1 MWASLNVGDYA
12 PHLDMGHEVLSIIAS
27 NLMTHPLVDE
37 NVAKSIA
44 SESVIVEKED
54 LPSPQYPAFS
64 LTGEGWFEDNIGKS
78 ANEIIRDL
86 RKARRVFKSEKDEI
100 DAIIS
105 KVRTLKSMEVDAT
118 LSLLPWANEYE
129 DVMRKMG
136 LADKDLRALRLFGNT
151 RKAGIMRACN
161 LWQNAEDA
169 LHKLDEFEDVWGEE
183 EKNAWINALQ
193 LKQDARDVWRT
204 TLHQFDNLTKEQQDL
219 LKMAKNQLEEHGSMN
234 ARRITENLIDK
245 GETNRALDA
254 NKVSR
259 LLTMYGE
266 EINIVKSHKKGEYIS
281 LSKEGLILK
290 DPWAYAAGFL
300 DADGYITITE
310 RGEPRAGFI
319 ATGDRGRLHCE
330 ELHKNIGAGVL
341 QLDQKVYKEG
351 QRSQHR
357 VTFYSKD
364 DLTKL
369 LNHLTPHLQMKEK
382 QAKAVLAYIH
392 EKDPVRKTQL
402 KRFVQYSNREE
413 DTKKGEKSLREWGVD
428 RDTVM
433 SWAEEL

>member
-1 MWASLNVGDYA
+1 MWASLNVGEYA
-12 PHLDMGHEVLSIIAS
+12 PQLDMGHEVLSAIAS

-37 NVAKSIA
+37 RVAKSIA
-44 SESVIVEKED
+44 SESVIIEKEN
-54 LPSPQYPAFS
+54 LPPPQYASFS
-64 LTGEGWFEDNIGKS
+64 PTGEGWFEDKIGKTAS
-78 ANEIIRDL
+78 EIIREL
-86 RKARRVFKSEKDEI
+86 RKARRVFKSEKEEI

-105 KVRTLKSMEVDAT
+105 KVRTLKSIEVDAT
-118 LSLLPWANEYE
+118 LSLFPWAHEYE

-136 LADKDLRALRLFGNT
+136 LADKDLRALRLFGNA
-151 RKAGIMRACN
+151 RKSGIMRACH

-183 EKNAWINALQ
+183 EKNAWVNALQ
-193 LKQDARDVWRT
+193 LKQEARDVWRT
-204 TLHQFDNLTKEQQDL
+204 TLHQFDRLTKEQQDL
-219 LKMAKNQLEEHGSMN
+219 LKMAKSQLEKHGSMN
-234 ARRITENLIDK
+234 ARRITENLISK
-245 GETNRALDA
+245 GVSNRGLNA

-266 EINIVKSHKKGEYIS
+266 ELNIVKSHKKGEYIS
-281 LSKEGLILK
+281 LSKNGLILK

-341 QLDQKVYKEG
+341 QLDQKVYKNG

-357 VTFYSKD
+357 VTFYSKN

-369 LNHLTPHLQMKEK
+369 LDNLTPHLQMKER
-382 QAKAVLAYIH
+382 QAKAVLAYLQ
-392 EKDPVRKTQL
+392 ETDPVKKTKL
-402 KRFVQYSNREE
+402 KRFVQFSNREGTE
-413 DTKKGEKSLREWGVD
+413 KGEKSLQEWGVD

-433 SWAEEL
+433 SWAEVL